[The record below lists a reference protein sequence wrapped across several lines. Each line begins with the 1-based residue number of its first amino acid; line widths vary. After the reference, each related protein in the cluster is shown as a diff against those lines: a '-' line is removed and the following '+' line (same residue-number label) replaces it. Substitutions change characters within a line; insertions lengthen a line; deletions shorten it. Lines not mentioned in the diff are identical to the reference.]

1 MTSPISPYSTL
12 QDRIQAV
19 LAKDKNA
26 SASFVVAIIS
36 QDSSPAQLSETSD
49 PIKGLTKSH
58 CRPDCINIPKNIS
71 PDNLRFFDSSED
83 ALNNNFKPCLL
94 CHPDLPVRVSPSLI
108 QSTVN
113 AVNASLN
120 IDIRAVPITESPE
133 TDLHSISSNSIS
145 NTTTNPSIYSSSSS
159 TTIPENAQFD
169 GPECAIS
176 SNSASPDD
184 STLVSRNFHHRA
196 PSLAN
201 SPSDSEDR
209 EFWMT
214 RPRRASIANGHIHVV
229 ATAVDEINKL
239 EGNNSP
245 AFNIVPLNQPQFL
258 PHTSAPNGNYPHQPV
273 SSPESQSAPRARHS
287 GYAAK
292 RKDERQSRGEGEHA
306 RLVSEACIHIA
317 AAAAAAAAQAA
328 SEDTGVV
335 ESGRRRS
342 PSMVRSASLDPSRR
356 SFKPQRKKRR
366 GGILG
371 FKELAAKA
379 GLSPWHFHRVFRS
392 VTGLTPK
399 AYGDAC
405 WNTVTSLSPEDLL
418 NKQAGNKFSP
428 PIPSPNLPNSISH
441 PLPDSS
447 LPAHTRT
454 LSASHGHRHNLSLPG
469 TVVSRDA
476 PPIST
481 SVGDPMAGLVTNTSQ
496 HPIANNQT
504 ISPSLSFVNQHIS
517 QPFAGG
523 TQPNFGHLP
532 NQNTLFNYA
541 GPFNPEESPK
551 NFNPVQHFQQPV
563 FPAPFPVDDT
573 SFDSVQTWPEVNNLN
588 VLHEVPNIDNI
599 PDMSHIGESL
609 ISSLEPPMYMM
620 NLAGN
625 STVATV
631 DSVAA
636 VSNAVPVSAADSLAM
651 SADSTLSSSP
661 FIQHGFTPAHLST
674 LNTPPATTGDGN
686 MMMPHLPNN
695 NVALSA
701 MGMQPHISMSANSTS
716 VVATPSP
723 PMATLTS
730 NSGSGTNI
738 DDCVS
743 EFAKDLGPVEDI
755 FGAANLPVAV
765 NPTKSNEAA
774 MFHVAGLDNHNVPHA
789 DFHLMTASLETP
801 VFESHGFNF
810 EDTILEDTKAGDMG
824 ANKDTLLMDSHMV
837 ASMDAPIFG
846 NEFPHT
852 HHPSAVLPSSSM
864 HNYVPGAVNPN
875 MVANSQ
881 QNVMGLHPSASQ
893 FLSLPTNGANTPV
906 MLDDSL
912 VGAYY

>member
-1 MTSPISPYSTL
+1 MTSSIPPYSTL
-12 QDRIQAV
+12 QGRIQAV
-19 LAKDKNA
+19 LTKDKNA
-26 SASFVVAIIS
+26 SASFVVAVIS
-36 QDSSPAQLSETSD
+36 QDSSPVHLSETPD

-71 PDNLRFFDSSED
+71 PDNLRFFDTSED
-83 ALNNNFKPCLL
+83 ALSNNFKPCLL

-120 IDIRAVPITESPE
+120 IDIRAVPIAESPE
-133 TDLHSISSNSIS
+133 TDSHSISSKSIN
-145 NTTTNPSIYSSSSS
+145 NTATNPSIYSSSSS
-159 TTIPENAQFD
+159 TTIPENGHFD

-201 SPSDSEDR
+201 SPSDFEDR

-214 RPRRASIANGHIHVV
+214 RPRRASIANGHIHAV
-229 ATAVDEINKL
+229 ATAVDEINKM
-239 EGNNSP
+239 EGSNSP
-245 AFNIVPLNQPQFL
+245 AFNIVPLNQS
-258 PHTSAPNGNYPHQPV
+258 SAPNGNYPYQPG

-317 AAAAAAAAQAA
+317 AAAAAQAA
-328 SEDTGVV
+328 SEETDVAV
-335 ESGRRRS
+335 SGRRRS

-418 NKQAGNKFSP
+418 NKQGGNKFSP
-428 PIPSPNLPNSISH
+428 PTPSPNVPNSISH
-441 PLPDSS
+441 PLPGSS

-454 LSASHGHRHNLSLPG
+454 LSATRGHHHNLSLPG
-469 TVVSRDA
+469 TVVSCDA
-476 PPIST
+476 SPIPT
-481 SVGDPMAGLVTNTSQ
+481 PVGGPMAGLVTNTNQ

-504 ISPSLSFVNQHIS
+504 ISPRLSFVNQHIS
-517 QPFAGG
+517 QPFTGG
-523 TQPNFGHLP
+523 TQHNFGHLP
-532 NQNTLFNYA
+532 TQNALFNHP
-541 GPFNPEESPK
+541 GTFKLEESPK
-551 NFNPVQHFQQPV
+551 NLNPVPHFQQPV
-563 FPAPFPVDDT
+563 FPGPFPVDDT
-573 SFDSVQTWPEVNNLN
+573 PFGSIQTWPEVNNLN
-588 VLHEVPNIDNI
+588 ILHEVPNIDHI
-599 PDMSHIGESL
+599 PDVSHIGKSL

-625 STVATV
+625 STAAAV
-631 DSVAA
+631 DPVAA

-651 SADSTLSSSP
+651 SADNTLSSSP
-661 FIQHGFTPAHLST
+661 FVQHGFTLAHLNT
-674 LNTPPATTGDGN
+674 LPTTTGNGN

-695 NVALSA
+695 TVALSS
-701 MGMQPHISMSANSTS
+701 MGMQPHMAMSANSTS

-730 NSGSGTNI
+730 NSSSGIDI

-743 EFAKDLGPVEDI
+743 ELVEDI
-755 FGAANLPVAV
+755 FGASNLPVTVDPA
-765 NPTKSNEAA
+765 KSNEAA
-774 MFHVAGLDNHNVPHA
+774 MFHVAGLDNHNVPHT

-801 VFESHGFNF
+801 VFESHNFNF
-810 EDTILEDTKAGDMG
+810 DDTILEDTQAGGMG
-824 ANKDTLLMDSHMV
+824 ATKDTLLMDSHMV
-837 ASMDAPIFG
+837 SSMDVPIFG
-846 NEFPHT
+846 NEFPH
-852 HHPSAVLPSSSM
+852 HPSVLPSSSM
-864 HNYVPGAVNPN
+864 HNYVPVPANPN
-875 MVANSQ
+875 MIADSQ
-881 QNVMGLHPSASQ
+881 QHVMDLPPSANQ
-893 FLSLPTNGANTPV
+893 FLSIPTNGANTPV
-906 MLDDSL
+906 MLDDNL
-912 VGAYY
+912 VGTYY